1 MASIYESPG
10 QQVEL
15 TGFQSTSSTPLV
27 QAYDPSGIM
36 LQQSEKDLE
45 ALAKFS
51 GTLGGILKKKG
62 EEIKEETIG
71 KGFTKFITGEIVFNP
86 DTGEFNAK
94 EEAVRTGARNATA
107 IAEAAEGMP
116 GEQGMSAQIRRTSPA
131 IRGLEAMGASRAM
144 AQNAPISYTTFV
156 QTAKNEGRVL
166 IDPDTK
172 APIQLG
178 PQMTRVEWERAERIL
193 LGQWGQQTGY
203 NRINPQVMMQYGAPN
218 LAIARARLNEEFGAE
233 LDASAKF
240 EARQRNKQT
249 NLTAFASINSNDPSS
264 AARALATIEQ
274 SSATSNA
281 KQRNEDFIEDVTD
294 AVNTFKS
301 NKDIAGATS
310 LLNLIETVPHP
321 SKVGTYG
328 SRFRQTIQTL
338 REGLQDAGVA
348 IEGVVLK
355 EREAQFIKEAENANR
370 FPQVKRDE
378 LLNGKDG
385 IIPRA
390 RAAGISEK
398 VITEMLTGGSSVT
411 EQALLEG
418 SRNDPNYFN
427 KLNITKITIDQ
438 LEASNIIDKTV
449 ADQLRGDSNLK
460 PGTDTVEARV
470 KAASPLV
477 ETALIA
483 DMGGSFVAPG
493 QPMTAAGADA
503 KFTRESAMLRAAEA
517 LAPEIQAQIKANI
530 PLNVQTLRD
539 KLIAQARSYLFN
551 SKDQDYFNTSTKTAP
566 NRDRQTQGVSITTTF
581 TTNQTKDQVKA
592 IVDNIG
598 GGVPQTPI
606 GSFQLGSTDIS
617 NAQEAVN
624 TGGKIPQYILNIA
637 KSEGFTDINKY
648 MREQAVKAGAP
659 EWKPN
664 QGQEAFL
671 QEVRR
676 VSPAYAT
683 RFADP
688 NLTPTERR
696 NLLNQYRTLQSN
708 IQIQAD
714 QSAVPA
720 GTSLSVLQQ
729 AIVQKESGGDYGQY
743 NFGVARSGPGNPA
756 ITTLKAKDV
765 IRGDFAINGQTVRH
779 FGAYQFKPTTFAAV
793 IKAAGISPD
802 QPFNQATQD
811 KAFQAVVVGGALPWR
826 TKLNDYMAGKV
837 PDTTANLAAAV
848 ADMSTEWEG
857 SLGIP
862 PLKLGQ
868 MLRNIRLEQTSVV
881 DPKLSTLPGPTRTVE
896 VGKTLLARGI
906 KIWQH
911 PNFDLVKDF
920 VSGSARVGSHSS
932 KSFHNT
938 NQALDLPLSHNTV
951 TKLDATYDYLLKN
964 AKALGI
970 SEIYWDRKGYYRDGQ
985 MIGGP
990 RSKAIPDHA
999 DHLHVSFN

>member
-10 QQVEL
+10 QQVGL

-27 QAYDPSGIM
+27 QAYDPSRMM
-36 LQQSEKDLE
+36 LAQSEKDLT
-45 ALAKFS
+45 ALAQFS
-51 GTLGGILKKKG
+51 DTLGGILKKKG

-144 AQNAPISYTTFV
+144 AQNAPMSYTTFV

-193 LGQWGQQTGY
+193 LGQWGKETGY

-218 LAIARARLNEEFGAE
+218 LAIARARLNEQFGAE

-240 EARQRNKQT
+240 ESREKNKQT
-249 NLTAFASINSNDPSS
+249 NLTAFASIKDPTT
-264 AARALATIEQ
+264 AAAALATIEQ
-274 SSATSNA
+274 SSATSGA
-281 KQRNEDFIEDVTD
+281 KQRNEDFIEDITA
-294 AVNTFKS
+294 AVNTLKS

-348 IEGVVLK
+348 KEEAVLK
-355 EREAQFIKEAENANR
+355 EREAQFIKEATNADR
-370 FPQVKRDE
+370 FPQAKRDE

-390 RAAGISEK
+390 RAAGISED
-398 VITEMLTGGSSVT
+398 VITKMLTGGSNVT

-418 SRNDPNYFN
+418 IRNDPNYFN
-427 KLNITKITIDQ
+427 RLGITKLTIDQ
-438 LEASNIIDKTV
+438 LEESRVIDKSV
-449 ADQLRGDSNLK
+449 ADQLRGSPNLK

-470 KAASPLV
+470 KGAFPLA
-477 ETALIA
+477 ELQLIS
-483 DMGGSFVAPG
+483 DMGGSFVTPG

-503 KFTRESAMLRAAEA
+503 KLTRENALARAAEF
-517 LAPEIQAQIKANI
+517 LKPEIQAQIQANI
-530 PLNVQTLRD
+530 PLNVTTLGE
-539 KLIAQARSYLFN
+539 KLAQQARSYLFN
-551 SKDQDYFNTSTKTAP
+551 SKDPDFFDINKSEAP
-566 NRDRQTQGVSITTTF
+566 NKDDQKQGVTRNTTF

-592 IVDNIG
+592 IVDKIG

-911 PNFDLVKDF
+911 PNFDLAKGF
-920 VSGSARVGSHSS
+920 VSGGARVGSRGYD
-932 KSFHNT
+932 SFHNT
-938 NQALDLPLSHNTV
+938 NQALDLPVSRNDV

>member
-1 MASIYESPG
+1 VP
-10 QQVEL
+10 
-15 TGFQSTSSTPLV
+15 F
-27 QAYDPSGIM
+27 
-36 LQQSEKDLE
+36 
-45 ALAKFS
+45 
-51 GTLGGILKKKG
+51 LKKRKLSLS
-62 EEIKEETIG
+62 K
-71 KGFTKFITGEIVFNP
+71 K
-86 DTGEFNAK
+86 
-94 EEAVRTGARNATA
+94 
-107 IAEAAEGMP
+107 
-116 GEQGMSAQIRRTSPA
+116 
-131 IRGLEAMGASRAM
+131 
-144 AQNAPISYTTFV
+144 
-156 QTAKNEGRVL
+156 
-166 IDPDTK
+166 
-172 APIQLG
+172 
-178 PQMTRVEWERAERIL
+178 
-193 LGQWGQQTGY
+193 
-203 NRINPQVMMQYGAPN
+203 
-218 LAIARARLNEEFGAE
+218 
-233 LDASAKF
+233 
-240 EARQRNKQT
+240 
-249 NLTAFASINSNDPSS
+249 LT
-264 AARALATIEQ
+264 
-274 SSATSNA
+274 
-281 KQRNEDFIEDVTD
+281 
-294 AVNTFKS
+294 
-301 NKDIAGATS
+301 
-310 LLNLIETVPHP
+310 
-321 SKVGTYG
+321 
-328 SRFRQTIQTL
+328 
-338 REGLQDAGVA
+338 
-348 IEGVVLK
+348 
-355 EREAQFIKEAENANR
+355 NANR
-370 FPQVKRDE
+370 FPQAKRDE

-390 RAAGISEK
+390 RAAGISEE
-398 VITEMLTGGSSVT
+398 VITKMLTGGSSVT

-427 KLNITKITIDQ
+427 KLNITKLTIDQ

-470 KAASPLV
+470 KGAFPAAEL
-477 ETALIA
+477 TLIS
-483 DMGGSFVAPG
+483 DMGGSFVTPG

-503 KFTRESAMLRAAEA
+503 KLTRQSALARAAEF
-517 LAPEIQAQIKANI
+517 LKPEIQAQIQANI
-530 PLNVQTLRD
+530 PLNVTTLGER
-539 KLIAQARSYLFN
+539 LAQQARSYLFN
-551 SKDQDYFNTSTKTAP
+551 SETIQIILIYPLKLLIIKIDKK
-566 NRDRQTQGVSITTTF
+566 QGVSITTNF
-581 TTNQTKDQVKA
+581 TTNQTKDQTKA
-592 IVDNIG
+592 IVDKIG

-756 ITTLKAKDV
+756 ITTLKVKDV

-920 VSGSARVGSHSS
+920 VSGGARRL
-932 KSFHNT
+932 
-938 NQALDLPLSHNTV
+938 ALIHLSLFTIQI
-951 TKLDATYDYLLKN
+951 K
-964 AKALGI
+964 
-970 SEIYWDRKGYYRDGQ
+970 
-985 MIGGP
+985 P
-990 RSKAIPDHA
+990 
-999 DHLHVSFN
+999 

>member
-1 MASIYESPG
+1 
-10 QQVEL
+10 
-15 TGFQSTSSTPLV
+15 
-27 QAYDPSGIM
+27 
-36 LQQSEKDLE
+36 
-45 ALAKFS
+45 
-51 GTLGGILKKKG
+51 
-62 EEIKEETIG
+62 
-71 KGFTKFITGEIVFNP
+71 
-86 DTGEFNAK
+86 
-94 EEAVRTGARNATA
+94 
-107 IAEAAEGMP
+107 
-116 GEQGMSAQIRRTSPA
+116 
-131 IRGLEAMGASRAM
+131 
-144 AQNAPISYTTFV
+144 
-156 QTAKNEGRVL
+156 
-166 IDPDTK
+166 
-172 APIQLG
+172 
-178 PQMTRVEWERAERIL
+178 
-193 LGQWGQQTGY
+193 
-203 NRINPQVMMQYGAPN
+203 
-218 LAIARARLNEEFGAE
+218 
-233 LDASAKF
+233 
-240 EARQRNKQT
+240 
-249 NLTAFASINSNDPSS
+249 
-264 AARALATIEQ
+264 
-274 SSATSNA
+274 
-281 KQRNEDFIEDVTD
+281 
-294 AVNTFKS
+294 
-301 NKDIAGATS
+301 
-310 LLNLIETVPHP
+310 
-321 SKVGTYG
+321 
-328 SRFRQTIQTL
+328 
-338 REGLQDAGVA
+338 
-348 IEGVVLK
+348 
-355 EREAQFIKEAENANR
+355 
-370 FPQVKRDE
+370 
-378 LLNGKDG
+378 
-385 IIPRA
+385 
-390 RAAGISEK
+390 
-398 VITEMLTGGSSVT
+398 
-411 EQALLEG
+411 
-418 SRNDPNYFN
+418 
-427 KLNITKITIDQ
+427 
-438 LEASNIIDKTV
+438 
-449 ADQLRGDSNLK
+449 
-460 PGTDTVEARV
+460 
-470 KAASPLV
+470 
-477 ETALIA
+477 
-483 DMGGSFVAPG
+483 
-493 QPMTAAGADA
+493 
-503 KFTRESAMLRAAEA
+503 
-517 LAPEIQAQIKANI
+517 
-530 PLNVQTLRD
+530 
-539 KLIAQARSYLFN
+539 
-551 SKDQDYFNTSTKTAP
+551 
-566 NRDRQTQGVSITTTF
+566 
-581 TTNQTKDQVKA
+581 
-592 IVDNIG
+592 
-598 GGVPQTPI
+598 
-606 GSFQLGSTDIS
+606 
-617 NAQEAVN
+617 
-624 TGGKIPQYILNIA
+624 
-637 KSEGFTDINKY
+637 

-938 NQALDLPLSHNTV
+938 NQALDLPLSYNTV

>member
-51 GTLGGILKKKG
+51 DTLGGILKKKG
-62 EEIKEETIG
+62 EQIKEETIG

-94 EEAVRTGARNATA
+94 EEAVRQGARNATA

-156 QTAKNEGRVL
+156 QTAKNEGRIL

-172 APIQLG
+172 ATIQLG

-193 LGQWGQQTGY
+193 LGQWGKETGY

-240 EARQRNKQT
+240 EAREKNKQT
-249 NLTAFASINSNDPSS
+249 NLTAFSSIKDPTT
-264 AARALATIEQ
+264 AAAALATIEQ
-274 SSATSNA
+274 SSATSGA
-281 KQRNEDFIEDVTD
+281 KQRNEDFIEDLTAAVT
-294 AVNTFKS
+294 TLKS
-301 NKDIAGATS
+301 NKDIPGATL
-310 LLNLIETVPHP
+310 LLNSIDAIPHP

-338 REGLQDAGVA
+338 RDGLQEAGEA
-348 IEGVVLK
+348 AEGAVLK
-355 EREAQFIKEAENANR
+355 EKEDQFIKEADNANR
-370 FPQVKRDE
+370 FPQAKRDA

-385 IIPRA
+385 VIPRA
-390 RAAGISEK
+390 RAAGISEE
-398 VITEMLTGGSSVT
+398 VITKMLTGGSSVT

-427 KLNITKITIDQ
+427 RLGITKLTIDQ
-438 LEASNIIDKTV
+438 LEASNIIDETV

-483 DMGGSFVAPG
+483 DMGGSYMAPG
-493 QPMTAAGADA
+493 QPMTAAAADA
-503 KFTRESAMLRAAEA
+503 KFTRESAMLRAAEF
-517 LAPEIQAQIKANI
+517 LKPEIQAQIQANI
-530 PLNVQTLRD
+530 PLNVQALRD
-539 KLIAQARSYLFN
+539 KLIAQARSYLIN
-551 SKDQDYFNTSTKTAP
+551 PKDQDFFKISDQTAP
-566 NRDRQTQGVSITTTF
+566 NRDKQTQGASITTTF
-581 TTNQTKDQVKA
+581 TTNQTKDETKA
-592 IVDNIG
+592 IVDKIG

-606 GSFQLGSTDIS
+606 GSFKLGTADIS
-617 NAQEAVN
+617 AAQEAIN

-637 KSEGFTDINKY
+637 RSDGGPNVDINRY

-676 VSPAYAT
+676 VSPAYAK

-696 NLLNQYRTLQSN
+696 NLLNQYRTLQNN

-720 GTSLSVLQQ
+720 GNSLSVLQQ
-729 AIVQKESGGDYGQY
+729 AIVQTESGGDYGQY
-743 NFGVARSGPGNPA
+743 NFGVARSGPGNPT

-826 TKLNDYMAGKV
+826 TKLNDYMAGRV
-837 PDTTANLAAAV
+837 PDTTANLAAAMT
-848 ADMSTEWEG
+848 DMSTEWEG
-857 SLGIP
+857 ALKIS

-868 MLRNIRLEQTSVV
+868 MLRNLRLEQTSVV
-881 DPKLSTLPGPTRTVE
+881 EPKLSTLPGPTRTVE

-911 PNFDLVKDF
+911 PQFDLAKGF
-920 VSGSARVGSHSS
+920 VSGGARVGSRGSD
-932 KSFHNT
+932 SFHNS
-938 NQALDLPLSHNTV
+938 NQALDLPVSHNSLTQ
-951 TKLDATYDYLLKN
+951 LDATYDYLLKN

-990 RSKAIPDHA
+990 KSKAIPDHA

>member
-1 MASIYESPG
+1 MASIYESPD
-10 QQVEL
+10 QQVQL
-15 TGFQSTSSTPLV
+15 TGFQPSSSTPLV
-27 QAYDPSGIM
+27 QAYDPSRMM
-36 LQQSEKDLE
+36 LAQSEKDLT
-45 ALAKFS
+45 ALAQFS
-51 GTLGGILKKKG
+51 DTLGGILKKRG

-94 EEAVRTGARNATA
+94 EDLVRQGARNATA

-144 AQNAPISYTTFV
+144 AQNAPMSYTTFV

-172 APIQLG
+172 ASIQLG

-240 EARQRNKQT
+240 EARERNKQT
-249 NLTAFASINSNDPSS
+249 NLTAFASIKDSTS
-264 AARALATIEQ
+264 AAAALATIEQ
-274 SSATSNA
+274 SSATSGA
-281 KQRNEDFIEDVTD
+281 KQRNEDFIEDITAVVT
-294 AVNTFKS
+294 TLKS
-301 NKDIAGATS
+301 NKDIAKAT
-310 LLNLIETVPHP
+310 LLLDSIEGIPHP

-338 REGLQDAGVA
+338 RDGLQEAGVA
-348 IEGVVLK
+348 IEGQVIK
-355 EREAQFIKEAENANR
+355 ERETQFVKEAENANR
-370 FPQVKRDE
+370 FGQAKRDE

-385 IIPRA
+385 VIPRA
-390 RAAGISEK
+390 RAAGISEE
-398 VITEMLTGGSSVT
+398 VITKMLTGGSSVT

-427 KLNITKITIDQ
+427 RLGITKLTIDQ
-438 LEASNIIDKTV
+438 LEESNIIDKSV
-449 ADQLRGDSNLK
+449 ADQLRGSPNLK

-483 DMGGSFVAPG
+483 DMGGSYMAPG
-493 QPMTAAGADA
+493 QPMTAAAADA
-503 KFTRESAMLRAAEA
+503 KFTRESAMLRAAEF
-517 LAPEIQAQIKANI
+517 LKPEIQAQIQANI
-530 PLNVQTLRD
+530 PLNVQALRD
-539 KLIAQARSYLFN
+539 KLIAQARSYLIN
-551 SKDQDYFNTSTKTAP
+551 PKDQDYFKISDKTAP
-566 NRDRQTQGVSITTTF
+566 NRDKQTQGVSITTNF
-581 TTNQTKDQVKA
+581 TTNLTKDETKA
-592 IVDNIG
+592 IVDKIG

-606 GSFQLGSTDIS
+606 GSFKLGTADIS
-617 NAQEAVN
+617 AAQEAIN

-637 KSEGFTDINKY
+637 RSDGGPNVDINRY

-671 QEVRR
+671 QEVRK
-676 VSPAYAT
+676 VSPAYAK

-720 GTSLSVLQQ
+720 GNALVTLQQ
-729 AIVQKESGGDYGQY
+729 AIVEKESGGDYGQY
-743 NFGVARSGPGNPA
+743 NFGISRSGPGNPA
-756 ITTLKAKDV
+756 ITNLKVKDI
-765 IRGDFAINGQTVRH
+765 IRGDFAIDGRQVIH
-779 FGAYQFKPTTFAAV
+779 FGAYQFKPKTFEAV

-811 KAFQAVVVGGALPWR
+811 KAFRAVVVGGALPWR
-826 TKLNDYMAGKV
+826 AALNNYMAGKV
-837 PDTTANLAAAV
+837 PDNTATLAAAM

-857 SLGIP
+857 GLRIP

-868 MLRNIRLEQTSVV
+868 MLRNLRLEQTSVV
-881 DPKLSTLPGPTRTVE
+881 DPKLSTMAGPARTVE

-911 PNFDLVKDF
+911 PQFDLAKGF
-920 VSGSARVGSHSS
+920 VSGGARVGSHSS

-938 NQALDLPLSHNTV
+938 NQALDLPVSHNSLTQ
-951 TKLDATYDYLLKN
+951 LDATYDYLLKN

-990 RSKAIPDHA
+990 RSKAIPDH
-999 DHLHVSFN
+999 DTHLHVSFN

>member
-1 MASIYESPG
+1 MASIYESPD
-10 QQVEL
+10 QQVQL

-27 QAYDPSGIM
+27 QAYDPSRIM
-36 LQQSEKDLE
+36 LAQSDRDLE

-51 GTLGGILKKKG
+51 DTLGGVLKKRG

-71 KGFTKFITGEIVFNP
+71 KGFTKFITGEIVFNA

-94 EEAVRTGARNATA
+94 EDLVRQGARNATA
-107 IAEAAEGMP
+107 IADAAEGMP

-144 AQNAPISYTTFV
+144 AQNAPMSYTTFV

-172 APIQLG
+172 ATIQLG

-193 LGQWGQQTGY
+193 LGQWGKETGY

-249 NLTAFASINSNDPSS
+249 NLTAFASINPNDPTS
-264 AARALATIEQ
+264 ASRALATIEQ
-274 SSATSNA
+274 SSATSGA
-281 KQRNEDFIEDVTD
+281 KQRNEDFIEDITD
-294 AVNTFKS
+294 AINTFKS

-338 REGLQDAGVA
+338 REGLGEAGIA
-348 IEGVVLK
+348 IEAQAVK
-355 EREAQFIKEAENANR
+355 EREVQFVKEAENANR
-370 FPQVKRDE
+370 FSQAKRDE

-390 RAAGISEK
+390 RAAGISED
-398 VITEMLTGGSSVT
+398 VITKMLTGGSSVT

-427 KLNITKITIDQ
+427 RLGITKLTIDQ
-438 LEASNIIDKTV
+438 LEESNIIDKSV
-449 ADQLRGDSNLK
+449 ADQLRGSPNLK

-470 KAASPLV
+470 KAASSLV

-483 DMGGSFVAPG
+483 DMGGSYMAPG
-493 QPMTAAGADA
+493 QPMTAAAADA

-517 LAPEIQAQIKANI
+517 LKPEIQAQIQANI
-530 PLNVQTLRD
+530 PLNVQALRD
-539 KLIAQARSYLFN
+539 KLIAQARSYLIN
-551 SKDQDYFNTSTKTAP
+551 PKDQDYFNTSTKTAP
-566 NRDRQTQGVSITTTF
+566 NRDKQTQGVSITTTF

-592 IVDNIG
+592 IVDKIG

-617 NAQEAVN
+617 NAQEAIN

-637 KSEGFTDINKY
+637 KSQGVTDINKY
-648 MREQAVKAGAP
+648 MREQAAAAGAP

-676 VSPAYAT
+676 VSPAYAK

-714 QSAVPA
+714 QSAVPVGNA
-720 GTSLSVLQQ
+720 LVTLQQ
-729 AIVQKESGGDYGQY
+729 AIVEKESGGDYGQY

-756 ITTLKAKDV
+756 ITNLKVKDV
-765 IRGDFAINGQTVRH
+765 IRGDFAIDGRQVIH
-779 FGAYQFKPTTFAAV
+779 FGAYQLKPKTFAAV

-811 KAFQAVVVGGALPWR
+811 KAFRAVVVGGALPWR

-837 PDTTANLAAAV
+837 PDNTANLAAAM

-857 SLGIP
+857 GLRIP

-868 MLRNIRLEQTSVV
+868 MLRNLRLEQTSVV
-881 DPKLSTLPGPTRTVE
+881 NPQLSTMAGPARTIE
-896 VGKTLLARGI
+896 VGKTLLARGV

-911 PNFDLVKDF
+911 PQFDLAKGF
-920 VSGSARVGSHSS
+920 ISGGARVGSRNYA
-932 KSFHNT
+932 SFHNS
-938 NQALDLPLSHNTV
+938 NQALDLPVSHNTL
-951 TKLDATYDYLLKN
+951 TQLDATYDYLLKN

-990 RSKAIPDHA
+990 RSKAIADHD
-999 DHLHVSFN
+999 DHLHVSFK

>member
-1 MASIYESPG
+1 MASIYESPD
-10 QQVEL
+10 QQVML
-15 TGFQSTSSTPLV
+15 TGSQTSPSFQPV
-27 QAYDPSGIM
+27 QAYDPSRIM
-36 LQQSEKDLE
+36 LAQSDRDLE

-51 GTLGGILKKKG
+51 DTLGGILKKKG

-144 AQNAPISYTTFV
+144 AQNAPLSYNTFV
-156 QTAKNEGRVL
+156 RTAKNEGRVL

-172 APIQLG
+172 APIQLS
-178 PQMTRVEWERAERIL
+178 PQMTWVEWERAERIL
-193 LGQWGQQTGY
+193 LGQWGKETGY
-203 NRINPQVMMQYGAPN
+203 NRINPQVMMQYGAQN

-240 EARQRNKQT
+240 EAREKNKQT
-249 NLTAFASINSNDPSS
+249 NLTAFASIKDPTS
-264 AARALATIEQ
+264 AAAALATIEQ
-274 SSATSNA
+274 SSATSGA
-281 KQRNEDFIEDVTD
+281 KQRNEDFIEDLTAAVT
-294 AVNTFKS
+294 TLKS
-301 NKDIAGATS
+301 NKDIPGAN
-310 LLNLIETVPHP
+310 LLLDSIDAIPHP

-338 REGLQDAGVA
+338 REGLQEAGIA
-348 IEGVVLK
+348 IEGAVLK
-355 EREAQFIKEAENANR
+355 EKEAQFIKESDNANR
-370 FPQVKRDE
+370 FPQAKRDE

-390 RAAGISEK
+390 RAAGISEE
-398 VITEMLTGGSSVT
+398 VITKMLTGGSSVT

-427 KLNITKITIDQ
+427 KLNITKLTIDE
-438 LEASNIIDKTV
+438 LEESRIIDKSV
-449 ADQLRGDSNLK
+449 ADQLRSNPNLK
-460 PGTDTVEARV
+460 PGTDTAEARV

-477 ETALIA
+477 ETALIG
-483 DMGGSFVAPG
+483 DMGGSYVTPG

-517 LAPEIQAQIKANI
+517 LKPEIQAQIQANI
-530 PLNVQTLRD
+530 PLNVKALRD
-539 KLIAQARSYLFN
+539 KLIAQSRSYLFN
-551 SKDQDYFNTSTKTAP
+551 PKDQDYFNTSTKTAP
-566 NRDRQTQGVSITTTF
+566 NRDRQTQGVRITTTF

-592 IVDNIG
+592 IVDKIG

-696 NLLNQYRTLQSN
+696 NLLNQYRTLQNN
-708 IQIQAD
+708 IKIQAD

-837 PDTTANLAAAV
+837 PDTTANLAAAM

-920 VSGSARVGSHSS
+920 VSGGARVGSHSS

>member
-1 MASIYESPG
+1 MASIYESPD
-10 QQVEL
+10 QQVML
-15 TGFQSTSSTPLV
+15 TGSQTSPSFQPV
-27 QAYDPSGIM
+27 QAYDPSRIM
-36 LQQSEKDLE
+36 LAQSDRDLE
-45 ALAKFS
+45 ALAQFS

-144 AQNAPISYTTFV
+144 AQNAPLSYNTFV
-156 QTAKNEGRVL
+156 RTAKNEGRVL

-172 APIQLG
+172 APIQLS
-178 PQMTRVEWERAERIL
+178 PQMTWVEWERAERIL
-193 LGQWGQQTGY
+193 LGQWGKETGY
-203 NRINPQVMMQYGAPN
+203 NRINPQVMMQYGAQN

-240 EARQRNKQT
+240 EAREKNKQT
-249 NLTAFASINSNDPSS
+249 NLTAFASIKDPTS
-264 AARALATIEQ
+264 AAAALATIEQ
-274 SSATSNA
+274 SSATSGA
-281 KQRNEDFIEDVTD
+281 KQRNEDFIEDLTAAVT
-294 AVNTFKS
+294 TLKS
-301 NKDIAGATS
+301 NKDIAKAT
-310 LLNLIETVPHP
+310 LLLDSIEGIPHP

-338 REGLQDAGVA
+338 RDGLQDAGVA
-348 IEGVVLK
+348 IEAQVVK
-355 EREAQFIKEAENANR
+355 EREAQFVKEADNANR
-370 FPQVKRDE
+370 FPQAKRDE

-390 RAAGISEK
+390 RAAGISEE
-398 VITEMLTGGSSVT
+398 VITKMLTGGSSVT

-427 KLNITKITIDQ
+427 RLGIDKIRIDQ
-438 LEASNIIDKTV
+438 LETSNIIDKSV
-449 ADQLRGDSNLK
+449 ADQLRGNPNLK
-460 PGTDTVEARV
+460 PGTDTSEARV
-470 KAASPLV
+470 KAAFPAAEL
-477 ETALIA
+477 TLIS
-483 DMGGSFVAPG
+483 DMGGSYMTPG

-503 KFTRESAMLRAAEA
+503 QLTRQSALARAAEF
-517 LAPEIQAQIKANI
+517 LKPEIQAQIQANI
-530 PLNVQTLRD
+530 PLNVTALGE
-539 KLIAQARSYLFN
+539 KLAQQARSYLFN
-551 SKDQDYFNTSTKTAP
+551 RNDPDYFNISTKTAD
-566 NRDRQTQGVSITTTF
+566 NKDDKKQGVSITTNF
-581 TTNQTKDQVKA
+581 TTNLTKDETKA
-592 IVDNIG
+592 IVDKIG

-637 KSEGFTDINKY
+637 KSDGGPNVDINRY
-648 MREQAVKAGAP
+648 MREQAVNAGAP

-676 VSPAYAT
+676 VSPAYAK

-720 GTSLSVLQQ
+720 GNSLSVLQQ
-729 AIVQKESGGDYGQY
+729 AIVYEESRGDYGQY
-743 NFGVARSGPGNPA
+743 NFGISRTGPGNPA
-756 ITTLKAKDV
+756 ITNLKVKDV
-765 IRGDFAINGQTVRH
+765 IRGDFAIDGQIVKH
-779 FGAYQFKPTTFAAV
+779 FGAYQFNPKTLAAV

-811 KAFQAVVVGGALPWR
+811 KAFQALVVGGALSWR
-826 TKLNDYMAGKV
+826 NKLNDYMAGKV
-837 PDTTANLAAAV
+837 PDTTANLAAAM

-857 SLGIP
+857 ALKIP
-862 PLKLGQ
+862 SLKLGQ

-881 DPKLSTLPGPTRTVE
+881 DPKLSTLPGPARTVE
-896 VGKTLLARGI
+896 VGKMLLARGI

-911 PNFDLVKDF
+911 PQFDLAKGF
-920 VSGSARVGSHSS
+920 VSGGARVGSRGYD
-932 KSFHNT
+932 SFHNS
-938 NQALDLPLSHNTV
+938 NQALDLPVSHNTL
-951 TKLDATYDYLLKN
+951 TQLDATYDYLLKN
-964 AKALGI
+964 AKALGV

-990 RSKAIPDHA
+990 RSKAIADHD
-999 DHLHVSFN
+999 DHLHVSFK

>member
-1 MASIYESPG
+1 MASIYESPD
-10 QQVEL
+10 QQVML
-15 TGFQSTSSTPLV
+15 TGPQTSPSFQPV
-27 QAYDPSGIM
+27 QAYDPSRIM
-36 LQQSEKDLE
+36 LAQSDRDLE

-249 NLTAFASINSNDPSS
+249 NLTAFASIKDPTT
-264 AARALATIEQ
+264 AAAALATIEQ
-274 SSATSNA
+274 SSATSGA
-281 KQRNEDFIEDVTD
+281 KQRNEDFIEDITA
-294 AVNTFKS
+294 AVNTLKS
-301 NKDIAGATS
+301 NKDIAKAT
-310 LLNLIETVPHP
+310 LLLDSIEGIPHP

-348 IEGVVLK
+348 KEEAVLK

-427 KLNITKITIDQ
+427 KLNITKLTIDQ

-470 KAASPLV
+470 KGAFPAAEL
-477 ETALIA
+477 TLIS
-483 DMGGSFVAPG
+483 DMGGSFVTPG

-503 KFTRESAMLRAAEA
+503 KLTRQSALARAAEF
-517 LAPEIQAQIKANI
+517 LKPEIQAQIQANI
-530 PLNVQTLRD
+530 PLNVTTLGER
-539 KLIAQARSYLFN
+539 LAQQARSYLFN
-551 SKDQDYFNTSTKTAP
+551 RKDPDYFNISTKTAD
-566 NRDRQTQGVSITTTF
+566 NKDDKKQGVSITTNF

-592 IVDNIG
+592 IVDKIG

-837 PDTTANLAAAV
+837 PDTTANLAAAL

>member
-348 IEGVVLK
+348 IEGAVLK

-470 KAASPLV
+470 KAASP
-477 ETALIA
+477 
-483 DMGGSFVAPG
+483 
-493 QPMTAAGADA
+493 
-503 KFTRESAMLRAAEA
+503 
-517 LAPEIQAQIKANI
+517 
-530 PLNVQTLRD
+530 
-539 KLIAQARSYLFN
+539 
-551 SKDQDYFNTSTKTAP
+551 
-566 NRDRQTQGVSITTTF
+566 
-581 TTNQTKDQVKA
+581 
-592 IVDNIG
+592 
-598 GGVPQTPI
+598 
-606 GSFQLGSTDIS
+606 
-617 NAQEAVN
+617 
-624 TGGKIPQYILNIA
+624 
-637 KSEGFTDINKY
+637 
-648 MREQAVKAGAP
+648 
-659 EWKPN
+659 
-664 QGQEAFL
+664 
-671 QEVRR
+671 
-676 VSPAYAT
+676 
-683 RFADP
+683 
-688 NLTPTERR
+688 
-696 NLLNQYRTLQSN
+696 
-708 IQIQAD
+708 
-714 QSAVPA
+714 
-720 GTSLSVLQQ
+720 
-729 AIVQKESGGDYGQY
+729 
-743 NFGVARSGPGNPA
+743 
-756 ITTLKAKDV
+756 
-765 IRGDFAINGQTVRH
+765 
-779 FGAYQFKPTTFAAV
+779 
-793 IKAAGISPD
+793 
-802 QPFNQATQD
+802 
-811 KAFQAVVVGGALPWR
+811 
-826 TKLNDYMAGKV
+826 
-837 PDTTANLAAAV
+837 
-848 ADMSTEWEG
+848 
-857 SLGIP
+857 
-862 PLKLGQ
+862 
-868 MLRNIRLEQTSVV
+868 
-881 DPKLSTLPGPTRTVE
+881 
-896 VGKTLLARGI
+896 
-906 KIWQH
+906 
-911 PNFDLVKDF
+911 
-920 VSGSARVGSHSS
+920 
-932 KSFHNT
+932 
-938 NQALDLPLSHNTV
+938 
-951 TKLDATYDYLLKN
+951 
-964 AKALGI
+964 
-970 SEIYWDRKGYYRDGQ
+970 
-985 MIGGP
+985 
-990 RSKAIPDHA
+990 
-999 DHLHVSFN
+999 

>member
-348 IEGVVLK
+348 IEGAVLK

-470 KAASPLV
+470 KAAFPGAELQ
-477 ETALIA
+477 LISA
-483 DMGGSFVAPG
+483 MKGSYMVPG
-493 QPMTAAGADA
+493 QPLGAAAADA
-503 KFTRESAMLRAAEA
+503 KLTRENTLARAAEF
-517 LAPEIQAQIKANI
+517 LKPEIQAQIQANI
-530 PLNVQTLRD
+530 PLNVSTLGER
-539 KLIAQARSYLFN
+539 LAQQARSYLFN
-551 SKDQDYFNTSTKTAP
+551 SKDPDFFDINKSEAP
-566 NRDRQTQGVSITTTF
+566 NKDDQKQGVTRNTTF

-676 VSPAYAT
+676 VSPAYAK

-837 PDTTANLAAAV
+837 PDTTANLAAAL

-920 VSGSARVGSHSS
+920 VSGSARVDSHSS